1 MMLADMGA
9 NVIKIEEPS
18 KGDDTRSMGP
28 FKNGESAYYMN
39 LNRNKKG
46 VTLNLKSPKGKKI
59 FLGLVEKADVVL
71 ENYRPGVMEKLGLG
85 YESLKEVNPRIV
97 YGAVSGFGHTG
108 PYTQKPGYDIIAQA
122 MSGLMSTTGWPGG
135 SPTRT
140 GTAIGD
146 VLGGLSLAAG
156 VLSAIYRQNRTG
168 LGQKVDISLVDSSV
182 ASLEIINM
190 IYTIEG
196 RLPGRIGNRYESTY
210 PYDSFKAADGEL
222 VIGAGNNKLWRSLCD
237 IMNRPELKEDPRYL
251 NVKDRVERHAEI
263 KALIDEWMAPKK
275 VSDVLETLADA
286 GIPCAPIYDIRQVV
300 EDPHIAGAREMFVE
314 MEHPVAGP
322 VKLTGSHI
330 KLSATPP
337 SLRAPS
343 PSLGQ
348 HNEDV
353 YGQYLG
359 FSAQDIAA
367 LKQEGVL

>member
-1 MMLADMGA
+1 
-9 NVIKIEEPS
+9 
-18 KGDDTRSMGP
+18 
-28 FKNGESAYYMN
+28 
-39 LNRNKKG
+39 
-46 VTLNLKSPKGKKI
+46 
-59 FLGLVEKADVVL
+59 
-71 ENYRPGVMEKLGLG
+71 
-85 YESLKEVNPRIV
+85 
-97 YGAVSGFGHTG
+97 
-108 PYTQKPGYDIIAQA
+108 
-122 MSGLMSTTGWPGG
+122 
-135 SPTRT
+135 
-140 GTAIGD
+140 
-146 VLGGLSLAAG
+146 
-156 VLSAIYRQNRTG
+156 
-168 LGQKVDISLVDSSV
+168 
-182 ASLEIINM
+182 
-190 IYTIEG
+190 
-196 RLPGRIGNRYESTY
+196 
-210 PYDSFKAADGEL
+210 
-222 VIGAGNNKLWRSLCD
+222 
-237 IMNRPELKEDPRYL
+237 MNRPELKEDPRYL